1 MTRRLVYKGSLD
13 GSAPIYR
20 EYQVNDSQTL
30 YEGDVVVF
38 SSNKISAAADAAS
51 AGTVAGV
58 CASPITTTTATATD
72 VVKVDINPM
81 SIYEI
86 TYSGS
91 ATPAIGSKY
100 DFATAPYTLD
110 ADDTT
115 GGFIQVVGYPDT
127 TKLVVDVILCN
138 RTFGMA

>member
-1 MTRRLVYKGSLD
+1 MATIRLRYKGSLD

-20 EYQVNDSQTL
+20 EYLVGDNQTL

-38 SSNKISAAADAAS
+38 SSNKIVAAADAAG

-58 CASPITTTTATATD
+58 CATPIVTTTAGATD
-72 VVKVDINPM
+72 LVKVDINPM

-86 TYSGS
+86 KYSGT
-91 ATPAIGSKY
+91 APTIGTKY
-100 DFATAPYTLD
+100 DFATPPYTLD
-110 ADDTT
+110 GDDSS
-115 GGFIQVVGYPDT
+115 GGFIQAVGYPDT
-127 TKLVVDVILCN
+127 TNTTVDVILCN